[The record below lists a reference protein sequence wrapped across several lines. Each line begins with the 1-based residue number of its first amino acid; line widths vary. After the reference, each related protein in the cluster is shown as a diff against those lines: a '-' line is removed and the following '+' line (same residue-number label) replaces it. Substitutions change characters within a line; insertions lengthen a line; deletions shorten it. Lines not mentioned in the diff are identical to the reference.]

1 MKLSGNK
8 ALPVLGAA
16 TVLMV
21 VLFILYINSNK
32 QTTNRAGGS
41 NIDTEF
47 GNAIAVSPDGDLPEH
62 TLNKLSTDMSEFK
75 DLLKGNNE
83 LVTESMDEFNLIKRE
98 INQLRASNTQLKKD
112 LDKAKK
118 RSRQNSGS
126 DTDVDLDEITKKVMA
141 KINRSESS
149 TQGRQ
154 PKYPVAG
161 ASMDLTS
168 TKRIHGLGVVVDK
181 KGGVKSMLPEFMNK
195 PDLNNVSLT
204 NPRGHRNEDKGTPVY
219 TLPDLSILNE
229 ATAVTHMIGR
239 VPIKGDV
246 TDPAP
251 FKVVLGYDNL
261 SANGHN
267 IPGIEGMFMEGHVWG
282 DATLSCVRAYVE
294 RASFVFK
301 DGRIVNYP
309 EKKSDKNKKGG
320 SKESIGY
327 LTDDYGSTCI
337 PGKYITNAPRTLTA
351 RFLADLATGAA
362 DAYSNKE
369 TTSVVSSTGGITTAV
384 TGNDGKYVMGQA
396 IASGAHGVSDY
407 IRNRNLDIWD
417 SVLVRAGMKV
427 AVHLQA
433 EIPINY
439 SKEARKISYLSTAT
453 GSMTD

>member
-1 MKLSGNK
+1 MKLNGNK
-8 ALPVLGAA
+8 ALPILGAA

-21 VLFILYINSNK
+21 VMFILYINSSK
-32 QTTNRAGGS
+32 QTTTRVSGS
-41 NIDTEF
+41 NLDTEF

-75 DLLKGNNE
+75 ELLEGNNE
-83 LVTESMDEFNLIKRE
+83 LVTSSMDEFDLIKRE
-98 INQLRASNTQLKKD
+98 INQLRASNTQLKNE
-112 LDKAKK
+112 LNKAKK
-118 RSRQNSGS
+118 RSRQNNGGGAV
-126 DTDVDLDEITKKVMA
+126 VDLDEITKKVMA
-141 KINRSESS
+141 EINRSESS
-149 TQGRQ
+149 KQEGRSD
-154 PKYPVAG
+154 YPVTG
-161 ASMDLTS
+161 ATMDLTS

-181 KGGVKSMLPEFMNK
+181 KGGVKNMLPDFMKK
-195 PDLNNVSLT
+195 PDLSEVSLSS
-204 NPRGHRNEDKGTPVY
+204 PSGHRDEDKGTPVY

-261 SANGHN
+261 AANGHN

-309 EKKSDKNKKGG
+309 DKKGKKNKKGG
-320 SKESIGY
+320 GNESIGY

-362 DAYSNKE
+362 DAYANKE

-384 TGNDGKYVMGQA
+384 TGSDGKYVMGQA
-396 IASGAHGVSDY
+396 VASGAHGVSDY

-427 AVHLQA
+427 AVHLQE

>member
-8 ALPVLGAA
+8 ALPVLGAG

-21 VLFILYINSNK
+21 VLFVLYINSNK
-32 QTTNRAGGS
+32 HTARVGGS
-41 NIDTEF
+41 GIDTEF

-62 TLNKLSTDMSEFK
+62 TLNKLSTDMIEFK

-98 INQLRASNTQLKKD
+98 ISQLRSSNNQLKKE

-118 RSRQNSGS
+118 RSRHNSDS
-126 DTDVDLDEITKKVMA
+126 DTDLDLDEITKKIMA
-141 KINRSESS
+141 EINRSDSS
-149 TQGRQ
+149 TQKRRQ
-154 PKYPVAG
+154 EYPVAG
-161 ASMDLTS
+161 ANMDLTS
-168 TKRIHGLGVVVDK
+168 TKRIRGLGVVLDK
-181 KGGVKSMLPEFMNK
+181 KSGVKNMLPDFMKK
-195 PDLNNVSLT
+195 PDLDAVSLT
-204 NPRGHRNEDKGTPVY
+204 NPRGHRDEDKGAPVY
-219 TLPDLSILNE
+219 TLPDLSILNA

-251 FKVVLGYDNL
+251 FKVVLGHDNL
-261 SANGHN
+261 AANGHN

-309 EKKSDKNKKGG
+309 EKKGKKNKKGG
-320 SKESIGY
+320 STESIGY

-337 PGKYITNAPRTLTA
+337 PGKYITNAPHTLTA
-351 RFLADLATGAA
+351 RFLADLTTGAA
-362 DAYSNKE
+362 NAYSNKE
-369 TTSVVSSTGGITTAV
+369 TTSVVSSTGGVTTAI

-427 AVHLQA
+427 AVHLQE

-439 SKEARKISYLSTAT
+439 SENTRKISYLSTAT

>member
-8 ALPVLGAA
+8 ALPVLGAG

-21 VLFILYINSNK
+21 VLFVLYINSNK
-32 QTTNRAGGS
+32 HTARVGGS

-62 TLNKLSTDMSEFK
+62 TLSKLSTDMIEFK
-75 DLLKGNNE
+75 DLLEGNNE

-98 INQLRASNTQLKKD
+98 ISQLRSSNKQLKKE

-118 RSRQNSGS
+118 RSRHNSDF
-126 DTDVDLDEITKKVMA
+126 DTDLDLDEITKKVMA
-141 KINRSESS
+141 EINRSESS
-149 TQGRQ
+149 TQKRG
-154 PKYPVAG
+154 KEYPVAG
-161 ASMDLTS
+161 ANMDLTS
-168 TKRIHGLGVVVDK
+168 TKRIRGLGVVLDK
-181 KGGVKSMLPEFMNK
+181 KGGVKSMLPDFMK
-195 PDLNNVSLT
+195 EPDLDAVSLT
-204 NPRGHRNEDKGTPVY
+204 NLRGHRDEDKGTPVY
-219 TLPDLSILNE
+219 TLPDLSILNA

-251 FKVVLGYDNL
+251 FKVVLSHDNL
-261 SANGHN
+261 AANGHN

-309 EKKSDKNKKGG
+309 EKKGKKNKKGG
-320 SKESIGY
+320 STESIGY

-337 PGKYITNAPRTLTA
+337 PGKYITNAPRTLSA

-369 TTSVVSSTGGITTAV
+369 TTSVVSSTGGVTTTI

-427 AVHLQA
+427 AVHLQE

-439 SKEARKISYLSTAT
+439 SENTRKISYLSTAT

>member
-8 ALPVLGAA
+8 ALPVLGAG

-21 VLFILYINSNK
+21 VLFVLYINSNK
-32 QTTNRAGGS
+32 HTARVGDSG
-41 NIDTEF
+41 IDTEF
-47 GNAIAVSPDGDLPEH
+47 GTAIAVSPDGDLPEH
-62 TLNKLSTDMSEFK
+62 TLNKLSTDMIEFK

-98 INQLRASNTQLKKD
+98 ISQLRSSNNQLKKE

-118 RSRQNSGS
+118 RSRHNSDS
-126 DTDVDLDEITKKVMA
+126 DTDLDLDEITKKVMVE
-141 KINRSESS
+141 INRSESS
-149 TQGRQ
+149 TQKRG
-154 PKYPVAG
+154 KEYPVAG
-161 ASMDLTS
+161 ANMDLTS
-168 TKRIHGLGVVVDK
+168 TKRIRGLGVVLDK
-181 KGGVKSMLPEFMNK
+181 KGGVKSMLPDFMK
-195 PDLNNVSLT
+195 KSDLDAVSLT

-219 TLPDLSILNE
+219 TLPDLSILNA

-251 FKVVLGYDNL
+251 FKVVLGHDNL
-261 SANGHN
+261 AANGHN

-309 EKKSDKNKKGG
+309 EKKGKKNKKGG
-320 SKESIGY
+320 STESIGY

-337 PGKYITNAPRTLTA
+337 PGKYITNAPRTLSA

-369 TTSVVSSTGGITTAV
+369 TTSVVSSTGGVTTAI

-427 AVHLQA
+427 AVHLQE

-439 SKEARKISYLSTAT
+439 SKDARKISYLSTSN